1 MGKWNI
7 LFQNWICLLLRS
19 INLPCPTVM
28 LSCPQNCVERKVGRS
43 KNKLLHLCIMALSA
57 SKCISWFVIS
67 PTKRYVS
74 LSGVKDRTSAQSMS
88 LKDKYILKSQKLILV
103 FHAFSKRFFVIVLFD
118 TRKDPTG
125 HHFTRKLTLGEV
137 KWLIPGLV

>member
-88 LKDKYILKSQKLILV
+88 LKDKYILKSQKVHFLPSSLFLLSQASCFDGKTKKPSGLIV
-103 FHAFSKRFFVIVLFD
+103 YSRRF
-118 TRKDPTG
+118 TG
-125 HHFTRKLTLGEV
+125 PPFFFNCY
-137 KWLIPGLV
+137 